1 MGLSK
6 KIKMLLSG
14 NSEHDFVEI
23 LSGQADFLRRSTQM
37 LVEMFQDGLPLERRK
52 EIEREIKALEN
63 QGDAMLT
70 EFHGQL
76 AANRVI
82 SVNKLDLQAIS
93 MAMDDCLDAIKDTS
107 KAVLIY
113 RPHRIDPQLQD
124 LARLA
129 AAQSE
134 ALCEMV
140 PQLEDIKTHLSA
152 ISLCCDRVTELEH
165 AADESYE
172 DYIGCIFE
180 GVDDTRELIKYKN
193 LAEMLENVT
202 DVHKR
207 ISDNTRKLLLNYFI

>member
-14 NSEHDFVEI
+14 NSGHDFVEI

-113 RPHRIDPQLQD
+113 RPHRIDPQLRYDMAVELKRAWLFAWSFQ
-124 LARLA
+124 LHEGEA
-129 AAQSE
+129 AAGHQDE
-134 ALCEMV
+134 AV
-140 PQLEDIKTHLSA
+140 GHP
-152 ISLCCDRVTELEH
+152 VH
-165 AADESYE
+165 A
-172 DYIGCIFE
+172 G
-180 GVDDTRELIKYKN
+180 
-193 LAEMLENVT
+193 
-202 DVHKR
+202 
-207 ISDNTRKLLLNYFI
+207 